1 MLTQNNQ
8 VNLFKEHWQKV
19 AVVAL
24 VLNHTKND
32 HENQF
37 INDPFQIL
45 IF

>member
-24 VLNHTKND
+24 
-32 HENQF
+32 
-37 INDPFQIL
+37 IL
-45 IF
+45 ITVVLVFACY